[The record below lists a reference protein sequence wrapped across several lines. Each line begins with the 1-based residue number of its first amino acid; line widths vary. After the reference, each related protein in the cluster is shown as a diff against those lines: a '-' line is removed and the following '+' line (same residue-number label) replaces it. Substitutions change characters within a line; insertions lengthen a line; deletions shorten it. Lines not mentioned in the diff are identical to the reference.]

1 MPETGNKDYSRASRR
16 LVVRIG
22 KSHLSFSAHDIN
34 DPRKVIYEPYKW
46 NRSLSPEANFRDA
59 CEIIALLRCDFEG
72 ADIMIDSPVLT
83 VPGREFVNEDAE
95 TLYRFT
101 FNSNEHDALV
111 CDFIPFLN
119 CHAVLAID
127 KSLKE
132 SLDKRLEDVAYH
144 PVSLPVWK
152 CLHPQSHTLRNNKL
166 FAYLH
171 DDRIE
176 VFAFAQNHFKF
187 HNQFPANN
195 LQDAEFY
202 VLSVWQQMGL
212 KSDVDEFHLLGSL
225 PDMDEYITHL
235 SRFIKKVSHHKS
247 EDLIKIQLLAD
258 TSTMTL
264 DLIVLHNSTIS

>member
-46 NRSLSPEANFRDA
+46 NRSLSSETNFRDA

-72 ADIMIDSPVLT
+72 VDIMIDSPVLT
-83 VPGREFVNEDAE
+83 VPSREFINEDAE

-101 FNSNEHDALV
+101 FNTNEQDALV

-119 CHAVLAID
+119 CHAVQAID

-132 SLDKRLEDVAYH
+132 SLDNRFGDVAYH

-152 CLHPQSHTLRNNKL
+152 CLHPKSHTFRGNKL

-176 VFAFAQNHFKF
+176 LFAFAQNHFKF

-195 LQDAEFY
+195 LQDTEFY

-212 KSDVDEFHLLGSL
+212 KVETDEFHLVGSISE
-225 PDMDEYITHL
+225 MDEYISRL
-235 SRFIKKVSHHKS
+235 CRFIKKVNCLKP
-247 EDLIKIQLLAD
+247 EDLIKMPLRAE
-258 TSTMTL
+258 TSAMPF
-264 DLIVLHNSTIS
+264 DLTVFHNSTSI